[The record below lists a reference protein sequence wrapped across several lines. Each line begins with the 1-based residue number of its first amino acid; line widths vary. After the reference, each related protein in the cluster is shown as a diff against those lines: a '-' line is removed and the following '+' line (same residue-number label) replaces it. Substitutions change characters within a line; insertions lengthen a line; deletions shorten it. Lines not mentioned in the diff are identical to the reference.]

1 MSTATALQEQ
11 RSAYRAEITDG
22 ILHLTFTRPEAG
34 NAIPTEAVPALKTL
48 IAGINSDPRI
58 RAVLVRGEGRNF
70 SAGGDLKGFERALQ
84 LPPEVLRADFER
96 RLAILGELVEA
107 YISLDVPVVA
117 ACRGGVAGAG
127 MMYALG
133 ADVVLADDTV
143 NFVFAQQRIGLTPD
157 GGISYLLPRII
168 GTRRASQLVLTG
180 ASVDAHEA
188 LSLGLITRIT
198 PADELNAQAEK
209 QALRLAQSAQGT
221 LRRAKRLLA
230 GSMATPLGEQL
241 ALERAAIV
249 ESVAIPILPKACA
262 RRWRN
267 VRRHSPRRQT
277 KPPSPLAR
285 VA

>member
-1 MSTATALQEQ
+1 MLSTATALQEQ
-11 RSAYRAEITDG
+11 SSAYRAEIADG

-96 RLAILGELVEA
+96 RLAILGELVDA
-107 YISLDVPVVA
+107 YISLEVPVVA

-143 NFVFAQQRIGLTPD
+143 KFVFAQQRVGLTPD

-188 LSLGLITRIT
+188 LSLGLISRIT
-198 PADELNAQAEK
+198 PADELDAQAEK

-230 GSMATPLGEQL
+230 GSMATPLGQQL

-249 ESVAIPILPKACA
+249 ESVGDPDFSEG
-262 RRWRN
+262 
-267 VRRHSPRRQT
+267 VRAALEKRAAAF
-277 KPPSPLAR
+277 PSA
-285 VA
+285 AN

>member
-1 MSTATALQEQ
+1 MMSTATALQEQ

-249 ESVAIPILPKACA
+249 ESVGDPDFAEG
-262 RRWRN
+262 
-267 VRRHSPRRQT
+267 VRAALEKRAAAF
-277 KPPSPLAR
+277 PSA
-285 VA
+285 AN